1 MQPQRKPHHE
11 QPQPDLLPRAASTSF
26 PRAAS
31 TKSKLIFQI
40 RKLPRPCFLTL
51 AALGVCYLPRPSLYM
66 YLLFYHFRILPRP
79 ACITTCL
86 PHLCFINQVPG
97 RGIDTAPFFFF
108 TPRHGTPTMPRPSL
122 NYCFSYRITSEA
134 NWGGQQHERSECWG
148 GKRRP
153 TEASKHG

>member
-11 QPQPDLLPRAASTSF
+11 PPQPDLLPRAAATSF
-26 PRAAS
+26 PRAAT

-40 RKLPRPCFLTL
+40 RKLPRPCFLPL

-66 YLLFYHFRILPRP
+66 YLLFYHFRKLPRP

-86 PHLCFINQVPG
+86 PHPCFKNQVPG
-97 RGIDTAPFFFF
+97 RGIDTAPIFSF

-122 NYCFSYRITSEA
+122 NYCLSYRIAQRSVSQA
-134 NWGGQQHERSECWG
+134 SRGGQQHERSESMPAE
-148 GKRRP
+148 RYHDR
-153 TEASKHG
+153 